1 MISLTPGRQKA
12 LNTVTSVEAIFTIAV
27 IGIMSVLAL
36 STISNGPTDELTISA
51 VNTSL
56 DEIKRLSYIALI

>member
-12 LNTVTSVEAIFTIAV
+12 LKAIALVEAIFTIAV

-51 VNTSL
+51 GNASL